1 MGEILPYF
9 LATVLASAAIHKLV
23 ARERLASAAA
33 QMTGLAPG
41 LGQPLSLSA
50 AAVEAGAAVALLSPA
65 TRPTGYVLAGLLW
78 TSYALLLWRARQRG
92 DRFDCGCS
100 LSGPSRSTEA
110 YPAMRAAALAT
121 LAAVAALLPAGSP
134 NIFSVFGALTFFA
147 LYLAAG
153 EIASAS
159 SSARSLAR

>member
-9 LATVLASAAIHKLV
+9 LATVLISAAVHKLI
-23 ARERLASAAA
+23 ARDRLAAAA
-33 QMTGLAPG
+33 VRMTGLPDA

-50 AAVEAGAAVALLSPA
+50 AAIEAGAAVALLLPA
-65 TRPTGYVLAGLLW
+65 ARPAGCALAALLW
-78 TSYALLLWRARQRG
+78 AAYALLLWRARQRG
-92 DRFDCGCS
+92 EGFDCGCS

-110 YPAMRAAALAT
+110 YPALRAVALAA

-134 NIFSVFGALTFFA
+134 NILSIFGALTFFA

-159 SSARSLAR
+159 SSARRLAR

>member
-9 LATVLASAAIHKLV
+9 LATVLASAAVHKLA
-23 ARERLASAAA
+23 ARERLAAAAA
-33 QMTGLAPG
+33 QLTGLPPS

-50 AAVEAGAAVALLSPA
+50 ATIEAGAALALLIPTARPA
-65 TRPTGYVLAGLLW
+65 GCGLAVLLW
-78 TSYALLLWRARQRG
+78 SAYALLLWRARQRG

-110 YPAMRAAALAT
+110 YPATRAALLAALAA
-121 LAAVAALLPAGSP
+121 LAAALPAGSP
-134 NIFSVFGALTFFA
+134 NILSVFGALTFFA

-153 EIASAS
+153 ELASAS